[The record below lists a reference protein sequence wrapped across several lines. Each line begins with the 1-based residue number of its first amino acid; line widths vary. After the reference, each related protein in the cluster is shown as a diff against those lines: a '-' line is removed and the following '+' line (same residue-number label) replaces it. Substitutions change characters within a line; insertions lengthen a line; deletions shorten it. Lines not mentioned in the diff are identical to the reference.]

1 MHKSKPSAKGQKP
14 KKATIKRRPRRSKIQ
29 IYGDLLRI
37 IDAHTNA
44 EKIVL
49 NHIQVQIDVPFD
61 RLKKYLSELRALDF
75 IEKGKTLKVTNKGKE
90 YMQEYEHIVD
100 FIEKLSPRHS

>member
-1 MHKSKPSAKGQKP
+1 
-14 KKATIKRRPRRSKIQ
+14 
-29 IYGDLLRI
+29 
-37 IDAHTNA
+37 
-44 EKIVL
+44 
-49 NHIQVQIDVPFD
+49 HIQVQIDVPFD

-100 FIEKLSPRHS
+100 FIEKLSPRPN